1 MSLTQTNSEISRI
14 RPSAPESKNLEFELC
29 LIDNLTNVRFK
40 LDKLKFCNPYNPCN
54 PMLQTLDIL
63 NYKLC

>member
-29 LIDNLTNVRFK
+29 LIDNLTNVRFI
-40 LDKLKFCNPYNPCN
+40 LDYVMYIFKMF
-54 PMLQTLDIL
+54 QA
-63 NYKLC
+63 